1 MNGVMK
7 LLLSAV
13 SLVAAAALGAAIA
26 ANAFDYELY
35 GNLRL
40 QGMDFDPVSEYVDP
54 TMTTSLS
61 RSASRVGSLAGNAA
75 EARWT
80 ADLAL
85 GSLSGYAHGSNAFAD
100 GLGWRWANGDLQVW
114 MKDTLTLQLPA
125 GAYPQGASVGL
136 SGVVNGSLHSLG
148 VDLYADATVHWK
160 IELQRLDDYG
170 SDSVED
176 SRQAA
181 NGQVVGVAEPF
192 APAFQV
198 LSPGASL
205 ATPKSVTFRFLAQ
218 LQVITDTYDSLA
230 DQHLEETADFEDTL
244 QITSVDAPPGTI
256 WTSASGVFLP
266 EPAAAAQAAAA
277 GIALATLAPRR
288 RRR

>member
-1 MNGVMK
+1 MELRLVRT
-7 LLLSAV
+7 LSLIGAF
-13 SLVAAAALGAAIA
+13 ALGAAIPA
-26 ANAFDYELY
+26 SAFDYELY
-35 GNLRL
+35 GNVRI
-40 QGMDFDPVSEYVDP
+40 QGHDFDPLYDYVDP

-61 RSASRVGSLAGNAA
+61 REGSRVGSLAGNQA

-85 GSLSGYAHGSNAFAD
+85 GSISGYAHGANAFAD
-100 GLGWRWANGDLQVW
+100 PVLGWRYANGDLQAW

-125 GAYPQGASVGL
+125 GDYPQGAKVGL
-136 SGVVNGSLHSLG
+136 SGFVNGSLKSSG
-148 VDLYADATVHWK
+148 IDLFADATVRWK

-170 SDSVED
+170 YDSVED

-181 NGQVVGVAEPF
+181 NGEMMDVAEPF

-198 LSPGASL
+198 LSPGSSL

-244 QITSVDAPPGTI
+244 QFFSVDAPPGTT

-266 EPAAAAQAAAA
+266 EPVAAAQAATALL
-277 GIALATLAPRR
+277 ALAALAGRR
-288 RRR
+288 RRT